1 MKKYFLLSIIAIV
14 AVALAAFTGYK
25 TLSPKKTTGISL
37 LDENIEALTNGEVGE
52 TLWVRKDGNCVYEA
66 TGKAG
71 STVKLNLGGTSI
83 ITLKLNSDGYVKY
96 VATDAQTDCT
106 AGGKQQCQARYC
118 PVAFWQ

>member
-1 MKKYFLLSIIAIV
+1 MKKYFLFSIIAIA

-25 TLSPKKTTGISL
+25 TLNPKKTAEISL
-37 LDENIEALTNGEVGE
+37 LEENIEALTNGEVGE
-52 TLWVRKDGNCVYEA
+52 TLWVRKDGDCEYKA

-71 STVKLNLGGTSI
+71 STVRLNIGHAGI
-83 ITLKLNSDGYVKY
+83 ITLTFDSKGKIEYLAKGAK
-96 VATDAQTDCT
+96 TDCT

>member
-25 TLSPKKTTGISL
+25 TLNPKKTAEISL

-52 TLWVRKDGNCVYEA
+52 TLWVRKDGSCVYRA

-71 STVKLNLGGTSI
+71 STIKLNLGSAQI
-83 ITLKLNSDGYVKY
+83 ITL
-96 VATDAQTDCT
+96 TFDACGKVEYEAEDAKTDCT
-106 AGGKQQCQARYC
+106 AGGQQQCQARYC

>member
-1 MKKYFLLSIIAIV
+1 MKKYFLFSIIAIA

-25 TLSPKKTTGISL
+25 TLSPKKTAEISL
-37 LDENIEALTNGEVGE
+37 LEENIEALTNGEVGE
-52 TLWVRKDGNCVYEA
+52 TLWVRKDGDCVYEA

>member
-1 MKKYFLLSIIAIV
+1 MKKYFLFSIIAIA

-25 TLSPKKTTGISL
+25 TLNPKKTAEISL
-37 LDENIEALTNGEVGE
+37 LEENIEALTNGEVGE
-52 TLWVRKDGNCVYEA
+52 TLWVRKDGDCVYEA